1 MYGVP
6 EECVVYGF
14 ERGLE
19 WRVLCELWFIKLL
32 FSSSKTTKM
41 IDFIQPFD
49 LGLDNTVAISL
60 VLLSI
65 FNDVKKEK
73 SNFCTLDEMLL
84 TNLCVKFLIISIR
97 QINNKFNISLFL
109 LQSKFCNK
117 LVMKLIVL
125 SFINSTGAIQQCK
138 A

>member
-1 MYGVP
+1 M
-6 EECVVYGF
+6 
-14 ERGLE
+14 
-19 WRVLCELWFIKLL
+19 
-32 FSSSKTTKM
+32 TKM

-97 QINNKFNISLFL
+97 H
-109 LQSKFCNK
+109 
-117 LVMKLIVL
+117 V
-125 SFINSTGAIQQCK
+125 STGIENY
-138 A
+138 